1 MKKSPL
7 ADLVSVTLRNKN
19 EQELLT
25 SALGFLAL
33 ANLLGVTGYLN
44 AQTSKNKKSKKE
56 KHEIS
61 EELLSKLEVNKDNQ
75 EKTRKQ
81 SKTAQDE
88 QKTSEIDENN
98 TSSEYTEKSQGKAM
112 LMEEKIISEEEKNP
126 KTAQKNTPKHDFRK
140 KHCVEKFKPL
150 VWRFPPK

>member
-1 MKKSPL
+1 LKKSPL
-7 ADLVSVTLRNKN
+7 ADVVSVTLRNKN

-33 ANLLGVTGYLN
+33 ANLLGVTSYLN
-44 AQTSKNKKSKKE
+44 AQASKDKKSKRE
-56 KHEIS
+56 KYEVS
-61 EELLSKLEVNKDNQ
+61 EELLSKLEANKDNK

-81 SKTAQDE
+81 LKTDQDE
-88 QKTSEIDENN
+88 QKKSEIDENN
-98 TSSEYTEKSQGKAM
+98 ISSEHKKISQGQTM
-112 LMEEKIISEEEKNP
+112 IVEEKVISEEKENQKS
-126 KTAQKNTPKHDFRK
+126 AQKNTPKHDFRK